1 MTPNPHS
8 RRFDPRWLSTPL
20 KTDGEELFGAPDA
33 DLRSAAEESRNDSA
47 LRDFDEALEQIVS
60 DECRVCPLCGVIVD
74 RDGTVVNPEPSGPRL
89 ATILKGRVR

>member
-33 DLRSAAEESRNDSA
+33 DLLFAAEESRDDQA
-47 LRDFDEALEQIVS
+47 LRDFDEALEQIVLE
-60 DECRVCPLCGVIVD
+60 ECRVCLLCGVIVD
-74 RDGTVVNPEPSGPRL
+74 RDGTVVNREPSDPSL
-89 ATILKGRVR
+89 ATILERKDR

>member
-20 KTDGEELFGAPDA
+20 KTDGEALFGAPDA
-33 DLRSAAEESRNDSA
+33 DLRSAAEQLRNDSA

-60 DECRVCPLCGVIVD
+60 DEYRVCPLCGVIVD
-74 RDGTVVNPEPSGPRL
+74 RDGTVVNPV
-89 ATILKGRVR
+89 TIRPQSRHNC